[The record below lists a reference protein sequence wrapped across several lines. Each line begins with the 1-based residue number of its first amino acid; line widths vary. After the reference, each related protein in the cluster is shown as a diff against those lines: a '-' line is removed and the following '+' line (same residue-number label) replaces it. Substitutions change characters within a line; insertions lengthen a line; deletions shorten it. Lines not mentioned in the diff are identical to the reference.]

1 MPHRDEEITLLRQ
14 EVEMLMRER
23 QSLLQIAG
31 AAAGLIATLD
41 SKRLPLGAIESAD
54 LVATSVNQLSEETLQ
69 DALNSVRAEIEEASA
84 SRGA

>member
-14 EVEMLMRER
+14 ELEILMRER
-23 QSLLQIAG
+23 QALLQIAG

-84 SRGA
+84 PRVA